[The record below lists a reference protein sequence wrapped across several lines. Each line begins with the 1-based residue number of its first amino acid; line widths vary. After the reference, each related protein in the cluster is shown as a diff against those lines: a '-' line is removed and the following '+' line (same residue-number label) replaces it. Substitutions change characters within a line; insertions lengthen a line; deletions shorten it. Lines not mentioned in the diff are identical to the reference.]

1 MLQCDAARR
10 SALHYVA
17 LARAALLRRH
27 AVTVC
32 CSMLQCVAVRRR
44 SMQYVALGRVALLT
58 RHCSQFVAVCC
69 SASKR
74 IAFCCTHMG
83 GTNITPLLTVCYNV
97 LQCVAVRCGAL
108 QCVAVCCSA
117 PQCLALTGV
126 ALLTIHCSRTAK
138 ALADAREP
146 RSGAKLGSEPY
157 GDASPELGP
166 DPHEL
171 PEFRFDARAPP
182 PGLVVELPV

>member
-1 MLQCDAARR
+1 MAVDSKDGRVIYKPLFCIYTGLFWIYTSVCVCVCVICLRPHAPSLACQYAHAFFFWVVRGLMVRGFFVCDHTHPH
-10 SALHYVA
+10 LHVNTHTHTQVW
-17 LARAALLRRH
+17 REE
-27 AVTVC
+27 TVC
-32 CSMLQCVAVRRR
+32 CS
-44 SMQYVALGRVALLT
+44 
-58 RHCSQFVAVCC
+58 
-69 SASKR
+69 
-74 IAFCCTHMG
+74 
-83 GTNITPLLTVCYNV
+83 V
-97 LQCVAVRCGAL
+97 LQCVAVCCGAL

-146 RSGAKLGSEPY
+146 SSGAKLGSEPY
-157 GDASPELGP
+157 SDASPELGP

-182 PGLVVELPV
+182 PGLIVELPV